1 MHFPFSS
8 LVRVPTVPQSRR
20 KSGSTCDVLNVLFN
34 HSYPCMTSLEFLYSS
49 SPNVQTS
56 FILPLLQRYRRKIIM
71 VKLAFLR
78 NFKL

>member
-8 LVRVPTVPQSRR
+8 LVKVPVAPQSRK
-20 KSGSTCDVLNVLFN
+20 KSGSTRDVLNVLFS
-34 HSYPCMTSLEFLYSS
+34 HLYTYMTSLEFLHSS